1 MSRKEFDEKCY
12 KEIMDCLHASDDVLE
27 EVLKMAEQKNMN
39 TENGEMRDDKQRIR
53 NQNEYGKNNDGKNN
67 DSKNSH
73 SKNSHG
79 RHWHPARVAAAAV
92 VLCAVAGTMFSTEIS
107 TYAEEAIH
115 FIEAKLSPASENDV
129 ETFADAALGD
139 KSISTDHAERTN
151 SSGEVLDDPDSQRV
165 AVDSVTANEL
175 LVGNVQNVDASV
187 DVGGY
192 TFNFEQLLV
201 DKNGNGMLSYTISN
215 PNGVQDWYESGYGE
229 ITFNGYLNP
238 DGGLAGPLLH
248 SESGAFLEERT
259 LLRSDISTDT
269 ELHLV
274 TCFAGN
280 LQENESILVEL
291 EVGKDDENGESG
303 QLIVQDQ
310 KLVTFDVTDK
320 LECVTLTDENGA
332 AAEVSPI
339 GLVYADTTADK
350 NIEDVPESIT
360 LKYTDGTEYVIDGED
375 AYNTVVSL
383 KDSGKSWYVFN
394 RLVDTGKIQS
404 LDIKGHYFNFTDESQ
419 ENYDRTYTI
428 AE

>member
-12 KEIMDCLHASDDVLE
+12 KETMDCLHASDDVFE
-27 EVLKMAEQKNMN
+27 EVLKMAEQNNIN
-39 TENGEMRDDKQRIR
+39 TENEGMQDVGRESR
-53 NQNEYGKNNDGKNN
+53 NQSEYGKNN
-67 DSKNSH
+67 DSKNNH
-73 SKNSHG
+73 RKNSHS

-139 KSISTDHAERTN
+139 KSISTNHAERTN

-175 LVGNVQNVDASV
+175 LAGNVQNVDATV
-187 DVGGY
+187 EVGGY
-192 TFNFEQLLV
+192 TFNFEQLVV

-215 PNGVQDWYESGYGE
+215 PDGVKDWYESGYGE
-229 ITFNGYLNP
+229 INFNGYSNP
-238 DGGLAGPLLH
+238 EGGLTGPLLY
-248 SESGAFLEERT
+248 SESGAFLDERT

-291 EVGKDDENGESG
+291 EIGKDDENGESG

-310 KLVTFDVTDK
+310 KSVTFDVTDK
-320 LECVTLTDENGA
+320 LDCVTLTDENGA
-332 AAEVSPI
+332 TAEVSPI
-339 GLVYADTTADK
+339 GLVVSDTTADE

-360 LKYTDGTEYVIDGED
+360 LKYTDGTEYMIDGED
-375 AYNTVVSL
+375 AYNAVVSFE
-383 KDSGKSWYVFN
+383 DGGKSWYVFN
-394 RLVDTGKIQS
+394 RLADTGKIQS
-404 LDIKGHYFNFTDESQ
+404 LEIKGHYSNLEDESQ
-419 ENYDRTYTI
+419 EEYDRTYTI